1 MRGPLHTFFLV
12 LIICLVQFFT
22 VATLKILDAGGNGG
36 GTPGPSSGGLGDCV
50 AGDINNDAAVNIAD
64 AIYVLSYLFTSGPE
78 PVACAGNPTEVV
90 VTGSA
95 DVNVIN
101 IPDVAVSGTA
111 DVNVTNT
118 PTVNLAGPA
127 EVTVSNTPTV
137 NVGNIAD
144 VSIAGT
150 ASVQVANIP
159 EVIVTNTADMNVV
172 SIPPVEISSMPL
184 VSDDFV
190 QAMGQYFPRAGNL
203 FASSFTQFSGDIALI
218 DVLTVPENQVFRLKA
233 VNFAIFSND
242 SRYWARIYID
252 GVEITGE
259 LKIEGIAPG
268 SNIYRTGYTS
278 ESHELLPGQTLSF
291 RRYSTSTS
299 DLSYDVSVNIQGEY
313 LDYLP

>member
-22 VATLKILDAGGNGG
+22 VATLKILDAGGSGG
-36 GTPGPSSGGLGDCV
+36 GTPGPSSGGLDDCV

-150 ASVQVANIP
+150 ASVQVANVP

-190 QAMGQYFPRAGNL
+190 TALGQYFPKAGSYSRNYFEYPVNDPTNFEIL
-203 FASSFTQFSGDIALI
+203 LIPGDFVPEGKIYRVTKAIDDYFSGSSNSSSDSHFTDFYFNGVFASSEFSNADFPIEMKSG
-218 DVLTVPENQVFRLKA
+218 DVLTVRRTATYPSGMIR
-233 VNFAIFSND
+233 
-242 SRYWARIYID
+242 RI
-252 GVEITGE
+252 EIV
-259 LKIEGIAPG
+259 
-268 SNIYRTGYTS
+268 GY
-278 ESHELLPGQTLSF
+278 F
-291 RRYSTSTS
+291 
-299 DLSYDVSVNIQGEY
+299 
-313 LDYLP
+313 LDYVE

>member
-22 VATLKILDAGGNGG
+22 VATLKILDAGGSGG
-36 GTPGPSSGGLGDCV
+36 GTPGPSSGGLDDCV

-101 IPDVAVSGTA
+101 IPDVAVTGTA

-184 VSDDFV
+184 VSDDFENALA
-190 QAMGQYFPRAGNL
+190 QFFPRAGNIYRETI
-203 FASSFTQFSGDIALI
+203 SI
-218 DVLTVPENQVFRLKA
+218 DSNLGQLEVPIITVPENKVLRLTSASFTSCSSSSGGYFRYLA
-233 VNFAIFSND
+233 VNGEQIVFCEFANADFA
-242 SRYWARIYID
+242 Y
-252 GVEITGE
+252 
-259 LKIEGIAPG
+259 
-268 SNIYRTGYTS
+268 
-278 ESHELLPGQTLSF
+278 ELLPGDILTTF
-291 RRYSTSTS
+291 RTGNAQFGTQS
-299 DLSYDVSVNIQGEY
+299 VSLTGY
-313 LDYLP
+313 FLDYNP

>member
-22 VATLKILDAGGNGG
+22 VATLKILDAGGSGG
-36 GTPGPSSGGLGDCV
+36 GTPGPSSGGLDDCV

-101 IPDVAVSGTA
+101 IPDVSVSGTA
-111 DVNVTNT
+111 EVNVTNT

-190 QAMGQYFPRAGNL
+190 TALGQYFPKAGSYYRNFFDYAVNDSGNFEML
-203 FASSFTQFSGDIALI
+203 LIPSDFIPEGKIFRLTKGIDNFLAGSTSSNGNPNYFEDFYINGIFISSEFSSNDFPIEMKPGDILTIRRTSSYASSMI
-218 DVLTVPENQVFRLKA
+218 R
-233 VNFAIFSND
+233 
-242 SRYWARIYID
+242 R
-252 GVEITGE
+252 VEIV
-259 LKIEGIAPG
+259 
-268 SNIYRTGYTS
+268 GY
-278 ESHELLPGQTLSF
+278 F
-291 RRYSTSTS
+291 
-299 DLSYDVSVNIQGEY
+299 
-313 LDYLP
+313 LDYVE

>member
-101 IPDVAVSGTA
+101 IPDVAVTGTA

-203 FASSFTQFSGDIALI
+203 FASSFIQFPGDIALI
-218 DVLTVPENQVFRLKA
+218 DMLTVPDNKVFRLKA
-233 VNFAIFSND
+233 VNFENLNSNQY
-242 SRYWARIYID
+242 YWARIYID
-252 GVEITGE
+252 GVDVTSE
-259 LKIEGIAPG
+259 LKAEYNGG
-268 SNIYRTGYTS
+268 NTVYRSGYTS
-278 ESHELLPGQTLSF
+278 VGHELLPGQTLSF
-291 RRYSTSTS
+291 RRYNTAYI
-299 DLSYDVSVNIQGEY
+299 SYQVSINVQGEF